1 MRILIA
7 HNIAR
12 LAVAWRD
19 AIATR
24 LPQSTVVTWP
34 EALDDV
40 ADYAIGWRPPE
51 ALFQRERGLKAF
63 FVAGAGVDQ
72 VLAMRSVDPRLP
84 IIRLEDAG
92 MGRQIA
98 QYCVHQVLGWYTNRS
113 AYASQQ
119 QNSIWKPLS
128 AATAAEWPIGIF
140 GLGRLGQ
147 HVAQAF
153 LSLGF
158 PVHGYTRSLRP
169 IEGVRVYADAEGS
182 EEALAAFLGASRVLI
197 LMAPLTID
205 TRDRFNATRLKHLQ
219 AGSYVI
225 NVARGELLVENDLIE
240 LLDSGHLCGASLDV
254 FREEPLPADHP
265 FWRHPSVRVTPHIAA
280 VTLIPEAADQIV
292 AKIHDFESGRPVSG
306 VVGRRRGY

>member
-7 HNIAR
+7 HNVAP
-12 LAVAWRD
+12 LALAWRD
-19 AIATR
+19 AMTAR
-24 LPQSTVVTWP
+24 LPQSAVVTWP
-34 EALDDV
+34 EALDDL
-40 ADYAIGWRPPE
+40 ADYAIGWHPPE
-51 ALFQRERGLKAF
+51 ALFQRERRLKAF

-72 VLAMRSVDPRLP
+72 ILAMRSLDPRLP

-98 QYCVHQVLGWYTNRS
+98 QYCVHQVLGWYSKWNT
-113 AYASQQ
+113 YESQQ
-119 QNSIWKPLS
+119 QHRIWKPLP
-128 AATAAEWPIGIF
+128 AATPAEWPIGIF

-158 PVHGYTRSLRP
+158 PVHGYTRSPRP
-169 IEGVRVYADAEGS
+169 IEGVRSYVDAEGS

-197 LMAPLTID
+197 LMAPLTIE
-205 TRDRFNATRLKHLQ
+205 TQDRFNATRLRHLQ
-219 AGSYVI
+219 PGSYVI
-225 NVARGELLVENDLIE
+225 NVARGELLVEDDLIE
-240 LLDSGHLCGASLDV
+240 LLDSGHLCGAALDV

-265 FWRHPSVRVTPHIAA
+265 LWRHPGVRVTPHVAA

-292 AKIHDFESGRPVSG
+292 AKIRNFESGQPVSG
-306 VVGRRRGY
+306 LVGRQRGY